1 MDTDKNTKTLKEKFT
16 FFTDKKNLFQMLKF
30 LFFSIGAGIIQILS
44 FTLMNELTS
53 TPEWLSY
60 FISLVLSIIFNFTF
74 NRHFTFSSSSDI
86 PIAIAKV
93 ATYYTFFT
101 PASLFWTD
109 ALTNFGWNEYIVL
122 GGTMIINFVTEFL
135 YQRFFVFSPKY
146 NKKKSITQTYV
157 KDENLSRQINLNVC
171 SKFSLLKT
179 QKYLTPNKNL
189 KYNKT
194 QFHIN

>member
-1 MDTDKNTKTLKEKFT
+1 MDTKKQTTPKEKFAS
-16 FFTDKKNLFQMLKF
+16 FTDKQSLLQMLKF

-60 FISLVLSIIFNFTF
+60 FISLVLSIMFNFTF
-74 NRHFTFSSSSDI
+74 NRHFTFASSGDI

-109 ALTNFGWNEYIVL
+109 ALTNIGWNEYIVL

-135 YQRFFVFSPKY
+135 YQRFFVFAPKY
-146 NKKKSITQTYV
+146 NKTLPENITFV
-157 KDENLSRQINLNVC
+157 RDENCAKNLSIHIS
-171 SKFSLLKT
+171 SKFSLLKSN
-179 QKYLTPNKNL
+179 QDFLNPNKNESL
-189 KYNKT
+189 KSIK
-194 QFHIN
+194 FH